1 MEELT
6 QDRLL
11 AGARNLK
18 QKGYT
23 AQQVDNWLKT
33 HGSSLDDMKNFV
45 SQSTAS
51 LMNPEALAQIEA
63 NNRAYDDKSHWG
75 WNVAGGALSGA
86 GEGFLSGMGRVAS
99 GLTFGASDWLDR
111 KTGGNLA
118 ALDDRLQ
125 RRAENAGVGTLNKVA
140 KAGTEIVGNI
150 APGGAITRGLA
161 QKGVKSAL
169 AQSALGGGIGGTLYG
184 ATASDKLSDLPVNM
198 LVGGVGG
205 TVGGAAL
212 HSAISGIGTVGGLFR
227 NNLKKGMD
235 YIRKTK
241 GDEYLQNMIDEATQK
256 GVSLAEVADER
267 GLKMVQMARQQ
278 TSAADD
284 IITQN
289 AQAIRDNVPNKNTDT
304 LNDMFGTKSGHRMAQ
319 EAEQAAMEKARPM
332 FNELESKGDLAKYET
347 RDLPQQNFDRWF
359 KGSQVVD
366 ENGQPRRYYHGSL
379 RKFDEFKQANNDY
392 NFAPDKKFAYNY
404 AESKG
409 FEQGIDAEPQLYE
422 VFLNSK
428 KPFDFENPE
437 DIKNL
442 SNYIK
447 GKQIRVFGNP
457 KKEEE
462 FLRNLKGEY
471 YDTKLDEGEFEKLL
485 SDKYNK
491 WYSPDNHDVNYSQ
504 SSVNTDKIFSVNP
517 DEEYFITGSA
527 PWGYNIDDV
536 KSSQIEDAIKNLD
549 FGKNKRHQI
558 PVDIET
564 PYGNRVINI
573 DLKRI
578 DKPSAKNLKRGADN
592 WIDIESADFDGEDLL
607 DALKNMGYDG
617 YYKQENGVK
626 NLSVFNPNQI
636 KSVNNSGAWSSSPSL
651 TDAGWTPE
659 SQSKLGNVINSND
672 VIGDAIKKVKGS
684 YSSIKGLPDTD
695 ARVILETRKLL
706 SSQTQ
711 SVDKTLAYQA
721 KQALKEFD
729 DALPADFRKG
739 LEEANKIYK
748 DNYQFSEAKESA
760 SDVFKANVSPEEFS
774 DKFGKMTAEEKRALR
789 GGLRD
794 ELFSIIENR
803 ANETLGWNRVV
814 PRAVQ
819 SKIRRVMGVEEGN
832 KLIEYAQGQ
841 LKSMRNLNKI
851 LGGSQT
857 SEKQGLRDN
866 VGFVRNIIK
875 RPVDTLTGLVPYAN
889 ARNKGIAELMTNPS
903 ADLARA
909 TYEQVASP
917 RGWEAVYQALY
928 NPRGFTR
935 YNTALAAYLAGRE
948 LQQ

>member
-1 MEELT
+1 MEMEEKVARMQEIERRGLL
-6 QDRLL
+6 DRLTPRQRAGWEEYKRRHNMSMQATPEQMPEDSTDWIDTANSALRTIGGAVEAFDKGRYFGLGKRAGGLVNAIGSWPVDRVAGLMGVENTPTFGDRYNEIVQDAKEMNKEFAENHPVANFGLEL
-11 AGARNLK
+11 AGGIK
-18 QKGYT
+18 
-23 AQQVDNWLKT
+23 
-33 HGSSLDDMKNFV
+33 
-45 SQSTAS
+45 
-51 LMNPEALAQIEA
+51 PA
-63 NNRAYDDKSHWG
+63 N
-75 WNVAGGALSGA
+75 
-86 GEGFLSGMGRVAS
+86 
-99 GLTFGASDWLDR
+99 
-111 KTGGNLA
+111 
-118 ALDDRLQ
+118 
-125 RRAENAGVGTLNKVA
+125 
-140 KAGTEIVGNI
+140 
-150 APGGAITRGLA
+150 AITRGLA

-169 AQSALGGGIGGTLYG
+169 GQSALGGGIGGALY
-184 ATASDKLSDLPVNM
+184 AADESEKLSDLPVNM
-198 LVGGVGG
+198 LAGGVGG

-256 GVSLAEVADER
+256 GVSLAEVADDR
-267 GLKMVQMARQQ
+267 ALKAVQMARQQ

-284 IITQN
+284 IVTQN

-304 LNDMFGTKSGHRMAQ
+304 LNDMFGTKSGYQMAQ

-332 FNELESKGDLAKYET
+332 FNDLEAYGDLDPLYVKPGEKVPTGKLSKEQADALLKQEMGKLPTREQLASYTAESKFN
-347 RDLPQQNFDRWF
+347 P
-359 KGSQVVD
+359 
-366 ENGQPRRYYHGSL
+366 
-379 RKFDEFKQANNDY
+379 NNDY
-392 NFAPDKKFAYNY
+392 TRADALTALEKRADKMGVKLHNNIDEVKDAQLKLINKSNPAPDEVHTWIRKK
-404 AESKG
+404 
-409 FEQGIDAEPQLYE
+409 
-422 VFLNSK
+422 
-428 KPFDFENPE
+428 E
-437 DIKNL
+437 DIKTFDEAL
-442 SNYIK
+442 QDKDYIDY
-447 GKQIRVFGNP
+447 N
-457 KKEEE
+457 E
-462 FLRNLKGEY
+462 F
-471 YDTKLDEGEFEKLL
+471 T
-485 SDKYNK
+485 
-491 WYSPDNHDVNYSQ
+491 PDYTRQMAN
-504 SSVNTDKIFSVNP
+504 
-517 DEEYFITGSA
+517 
-527 PWGYNIDDV
+527 
-536 KSSQIEDAIKNLD
+536 DAIKN
-549 FGKNKRHQI
+549 GKIKVYSSYDIKNGTFVTPSKMEAMSYSGNGKVDELVVPLQDVAWI
-558 PVDIET
+558 SPMEGQYAPVKYGKGHFLKKEDRLPFARTLENTVKKPDVTFTQSDGNTIYSKK
-564 PYGNRVINI
+564 YGNIQEKPFDYVVYDETGNPYTKYMTNAEYLSDNIN
-573 DLKRI
+573 
-578 DKPSAKNLKRGADN
+578 AADN
-592 WIDIESADFDGEDLL
+592 ISISGRVMDST
-607 DALKNMGYDG
+607 NVGYVAP
-617 YYKQENGVK
+617 YPKPTSN
-626 NLSVFNPNQI
+626 I
-636 KSVNNSGAWSSSPSL
+636 PSL
-651 TDAGWTPE
+651 GAVVN
-659 SQSKLGNVINSND
+659 SNNVINSA
-672 VIGDAIKKVKGS
+672 VKSVKGA
-684 YSSIKGLPDTD
+684 YSSLKELPDTD

-706 SSQTQ
+706 SRQTK
-711 SVDKTLAYQA
+711 SPDATLAFQA

-729 DALPADFRKG
+729 DALPTDFRKG

-760 SDVFKANVSPEEFS
+760 SDIFKANVSPEEFS

-866 VGFVRNIIK
+866 VGFVRNMIK